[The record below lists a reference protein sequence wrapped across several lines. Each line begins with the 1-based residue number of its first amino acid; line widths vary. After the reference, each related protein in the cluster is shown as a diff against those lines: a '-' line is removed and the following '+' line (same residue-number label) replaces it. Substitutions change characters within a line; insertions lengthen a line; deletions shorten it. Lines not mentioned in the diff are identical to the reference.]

1 MKSLVPLPLLVSAL
15 VLTAGA
21 ADQTT
26 PTAPASSS
34 GDTVRETPRSYSDHS
49 STIQYRVDSNF
60 SNYPYYGSPH
70 GSHFGP
76 GFGGYSGTIQIERR
90 RIFLPPVPPALGEAL
105 RSDKP
110 GHTLS
115 ALALPPTLRSY
126 VYETFYAPL
135 SALMYSEDLSRKRRE
150 TLDAYLAARTQ
161 AVTALRAQLD
171 SLAGA
176 DPDTRA
182 RELAAFAPT
191 QAAAIAAL
199 ETTAESIRDNL
210 VNGSLF
216 QSGVDWN
223 NLRDWRLGDDTR
235 WESQAD
241 EIKVV
246 IGSAFFQEGLSA
258 PQRLLLRELAM
269 ELSDSLR
276 SPDAEIALNAPGPYL
291 YFSPSAARI
300 RLPANLPPE
309 LEAKIDDYRAKKT
322 VLKNELRDA
331 LYRGDR
337 AFWEST
343 RINSL
348 KALAVKQAPDFA
360 AVEQLA
366 EEIRVGLSAF
376 PNPARPAALPVPPAL
391 MKRIAA
397 YIGEK
402 AAWQKTM
409 LEKQTALR
417 AQFPDD
423 RVEFTRA
430 EGRPTLQIVAN
441 RRSKPELKTKREAAQ
456 AELAVF
462 NATQRKS
469 YDALVKEKELVN
481 AEILQIA
488 GTLAS
493 RASVKSID
501 QLLLEFGH
509 SLGQQENWLRYADYE
524 TAVLQP
530 GLSPEQ
536 RRLLFGAALE
546 KLDLPLTER

>member
-1 MKSLVPLPLLVSAL
+1 MKSLVPFLFLVSAF
-15 VLTAGA
+15 VRTVGA
-21 ADQTT
+21 ADQTST
-26 PTAPASSS
+26 PAPTPSSS
-34 GDTVRETPRSYSDHS
+34 DSVREAPRSYTDHS
-49 STIQYRVDSNF
+49 STIQYRVDTNF
-60 SNYPYYGSPH
+60 STYPYSYSGSHLGSPMMN
-70 GSHFGP
+70 S
-76 GFGGYSGTIQIERR
+76 YSGSIQIERR
-90 RIFLPPVPPALGEAL
+90 RIFLPPVPPALGAPL
-105 RSDKP
+105 RNDKP
-110 GHTLS
+110 GLTLS
-115 ALALPPTLRSY
+115 TFALPPTLRSY
-126 VYETFYAPL
+126 VYEIFYAPL

-161 AVTALRAQLD
+161 AVTALRAKLD
-171 SLAGA
+171 SLAGV
-176 DPDTRA
+176 DPDTCA

-191 QAAAIAAL
+191 QAAALATL

-210 VNGSLF
+210 VNGSWF

-223 NLRDWRLGDDTR
+223 NLREWRLGDDTR

-241 EIKVV
+241 EIKV
-246 IGSAFFQEGLSA
+246 ITGSVFFQEGLST

-291 YFSPSAARI
+291 YFSPAGARI
-300 RLPANLPPE
+300 RLPGNLPPA
-309 LEAKIDDYRAKKT
+309 LEAKIDEYRAKKT

-343 RINSL
+343 RIN
-348 KALAVKQAPDFA
+348 ALRTLAAKQAPDLA

-366 EEIRVGLSAF
+366 EEIRIGLSAF

-409 LEKQTALR
+409 VEKQSALR

-423 RVEFTRA
+423 RIEFSRS
-430 EGRPTLQIVAN
+430 EGRPALQIVAS

-456 AELAVF
+456 AELSAF

-469 YDALVKEKELVN
+469 YDALVKEKELVS

-488 GTLAS
+488 GSLAS
-493 RASVKSID
+493 RAPVKSID
-501 QLLLEFGH
+501 QLLVEFGH

-524 TAVLQP
+524 TAALQP

>member
-1 MKSLVPLPLLVSAL
+1 MKSLSPLPLLLSAF
-15 VLTAGA
+15 VLSAGA
-21 ADQTT
+21 ADQTST
-26 PTAPASSS
+26 PAPSSS
-34 GDTVRETPRSYSDHS
+34 SDTVRETPRSYTDHT
-49 STIQYRVDSNF
+49 STIQYRVDTNF
-60 SNYPYYGSPH
+60 PNYHPYYGSRI
-70 GSHFGP
+70 GSP
-76 GFGGYSGTIQIERR
+76 LMNSYSGTIQVEHR
-90 RIFLPPVPPALGEAL
+90 RIFLPPTPPALGEPL
-105 RSDKP
+105 RGDKSGP
-110 GHTLS
+110 TLAS
-115 ALALPPTLRSY
+115 LSLPPTLRSY
-126 VYETFYAPL
+126 IYEIFYAPL
-135 SALMYSEDLSRKRRE
+135 SALMFSEDLSRKRRE

-161 AVTALRAQLD
+161 AVTALRAKLD
-171 SLAGA
+171 SLSGA
-176 DPDTRA
+176 DPDTRS
-182 RELAAFAPT
+182 RELTAFAST
-191 QAAAIAAL
+191 QAAALASL
-199 ETTAESIRDNL
+199 ESTAESIRDNL

-241 EIKVV
+241 EIKV
-246 IGSAFFQEGLSA
+246 ITGSVFFQEGLST

-291 YFSPSAARI
+291 YFSPAAARI

-309 LEAKIDDYRAKKT
+309 LDAKIDEYRAKKT

-343 RINSL
+343 RINALKSL
-348 KALAVKQAPDFA
+348 AAKQAPEFA
-360 AVEQLA
+360 AIEQLA

-402 AAWQKTM
+402 AAWQKAM
-409 LEKQTALR
+409 VEKQSALR

-423 RVEFTRA
+423 RIEFSRS
-430 EGRPTLQIVAN
+430 EGRPALQIVAS

-456 AELAVF
+456 AELATF

-469 YDALVKEKELVN
+469 YDALVKEKELVS

-488 GTLAS
+488 GSLAS
-493 RASVKSID
+493 RAPVKSID
-501 QLLLEFGH
+501 QLLVEFGH

>member
-21 ADQTT
+21 ADQTST
-26 PTAPASSS
+26 PSPSPSS
-34 GDTVRETPRSYSDHS
+34 DTVREAPRSYTDHTT
-49 STIQYRVDSNF
+49 TIPYRVDNNYSA
-60 SNYPYYGSPH
+60 YPYFGSHMGSPIM
-70 GSHFGP
+70 
-76 GFGGYSGTIQIERR
+76 GGYSGTIQVERR
-90 RIFLPPVPPALGEAL
+90 RIFLPPTPPALGESL
-105 RSDKP
+105 RSDKL
-110 GHTLS
+110 GHSFAGLT
-115 ALALPPTLRSY
+115 LPPTLHSY
-126 VYETFYAPL
+126 VYEIFYAPL

-150 TLDAYLAARTQ
+150 TLDNYLATRTS
-161 AVTALRAQLD
+161 AVTALRAKLD

-182 RELAAFAPT
+182 RELAAFAST
-191 QAAAIAAL
+191 QTATLAAL
-199 ETTAESIRDNL
+199 EGTAESIRDNL

-241 EIKVV
+241 EIKV
-246 IGSAFFQEGLSA
+246 IAGSVFFQEGLST

-269 ELSDSLR
+269 ELADSLR
-276 SPDAEIALNAPGPYL
+276 SPDAEISLNAPGPYL
-291 YFSPSAARI
+291 YFSPATARI

-309 LEAKIDDYRAKKT
+309 LEAKIDEYRAKKT
-322 VLKNELRDA
+322 VMKNELREA

-343 RINSL
+343 RINAL
-348 KALAVKQAPDFA
+348 HALAVKQAPDFA
-360 AVEQLA
+360 VVEQLA

-397 YIGEK
+397 YLGEK

-409 LEKQTALR
+409 IEKQAALR

-423 RVEFTRA
+423 RIEFARTD
-430 EGRPTLQIVAN
+430 GRPALQIVAS
-441 RRSKPELKTKREAAQ
+441 RRAKPDLKAKREVAQ
-456 AELAVF
+456 AELATF
-462 NATQRKS
+462 NADQRKS

-493 RASVKSID
+493 RAPVKSID
-501 QLLLEFGH
+501 QLLVEFGH

-536 RRLLFGAALE
+536 RRLLFAAALE
-546 KLDLPLTER
+546 KLDLPLAER